1 MVIESVICIKQISI
15 PHITFVANKQI
26 RTLIMKKEVMILTGA
41 GQIGMAIARRMGY
54 GKKIIVGDKIREH
67 AESVAN
73 TMNNAGFDVTAMEM
87 DLSSRASILQL
98 IDQAQ
103 SFGEISMLINAA
115 GVSPS
120 QASIETILKVDLYG
134 TAVLLEEVGKVIKEG
149 GSGVTIS
156 SQSGHRMPAL
166 TAEEDEP
173 LATTPTEKLL
183 SLTFLQPERIHD
195 TLHAYQM
202 AKRCNVKR
210 VMAEAVKWGQRGAR
224 INSISPGI
232 IVTPLAIDEFN
243 GPRGDFYKNMFA
255 KCPAGRPGTADE
267 VANVAELL
275 MSDRGAF
282 ITGSDFLI
290 DGGATASYFYGPLK
304 PESK

>member
-1 MVIESVICIKQISI
+1 
-15 PHITFVANKQI
+15 
-26 RTLIMKKEVMILTGA
+26 MKNVMILTGA

-54 GKKIIVGDKIREH
+54 GMKIVIGDKKLENAQAI
-67 AESVAN
+67 SQI
-73 TMNNAGFDVTAMEM
+73 MNQAGFDTEPMEM
-87 DLSSRASILQL
+87 DLSSRDSIKAL
-98 IDQAQ
+98 IAQAQ
-103 SFGEISMLINAA
+103 SYGPITMLVNAA

-120 QASIETILKVDLYG
+120 QAPIEAILKVDLYG
-134 TAVLLEEVGKVIKEG
+134 TAVLLEEVGKVIAPG
-149 GSGVTIS
+149 GVGVTIS

-166 TAEEDEP
+166 TPEEDEQ
-173 LATTPTEKLL
+173 LACPPTEELLKLDI
-183 SLTFLQPERIHD
+183 LQPENIKD

-202 AKRCNVKR
+202 AKRCNEKR
-210 VMAEAVKWGQRGAR
+210 VMAESVKWGEKGAR
-224 INSISPGI
+224 VNSISPGI

-275 MSDRGAF
+275 MSDKGAF
-282 ITGSDFLI
+282 ITGADFLI

-304 PESK
+304 PEA